1 MSGSEGEP
9 RFPLA
14 NARKA
19 DSPVYHHG
27 VDPVTAFVLAGGK
40 SSRMGPNQDKAL
52 FKIRKRTLLEH
63 ALGLAKA
70 SVGNTPGNIWIVGS
84 SKKFAGFGPVVE
96 DFYPGQGPLAG
107 IHAALSASA
116 TDLNLI
122 IAVDMPFL
130 EPEFLSY
137 LIGQARDSSAA
148 VVVPRTAKGLQPL
161 AAVYRREF
169 AAVAER
175 ALRAG
180 QNKVALAFAEIQ
192 TRIIEPEELGKNG
205 FSEELFRNLN
215 TGQEWLK
222 AQQKVIAQ

>member
-1 MSGSEGEP
+1 M
-9 RFPLA
+9 
-14 NARKA
+14 
-19 DSPVYHHG
+19 YHHG
-27 VDPVTAFVLAGGK
+27 VDSVRAFVLAGGK

-52 FKIRKRTLLEH
+52 FRISGRNLLEH
-63 ALGLAKA
+63 ALELAKA
-70 SVGNTPGNIWIVGS
+70 SVGSTPENTWIVGS
-84 SKKFAGFGPVVE
+84 PEKFAGFGPVVA
-96 DFYPGQGPLAG
+96 DVYPGQGPLAG
-107 IHAALSASA
+107 IHAALSVSA

-130 EPEFLSY
+130 QPKFLSY

-180 QNKVALAFAEIQ
+180 QNKVALSFAEIK
-192 TRIIEPEELGKNG
+192 TRVIEVEELEQNG
-205 FSEELFRNLN
+205 FGDELFRNLN
-215 TGQEWLK
+215 TGQEWLE
-222 AQQKVIAQ
+222 AQQKLSAQ